1 MPKASAGESSQGT
14 SLATG
19 FPRLVMTYSV
29 RRSRTSFMSSR
40 QRALNWPAGMVSRES
55 RRRCLMSWSYHHGH
69 LRKAMTSVP
78 DYVELRCRSAFSFL
92 AGASLPEDLVEPAG
106 ALGRAKGEAL
116 VTWAEVEEHAAG
128 LHCLAGGAEGPLAGA
143 DAAANLTRLKRLFGA
158 RLAVDVHRHG
168 ERAGERLAR
177 HLADLAA
184 AHRVPVV
191 ATNDVRHAAPEGRPL
206 LDVLTCIRLGT
217 TLDQAGRRLLANVE
231 RHLKPPAAMA
241 ALFRDMP
248 DAIRQSRR
256 IAERCAFTLADLGYR
271 FPEFPLAPGET
282 PIGHLRAL
290 TYAGARDRSRT
301 G

>member
-1 MPKASAGESSQGT
+1 MPKASAGESSQGA

-69 LRKAMTSVP
+69 LKESHDIGTR
-78 DYVELRCRSAFSFL
+78 LRRAAL
-92 AGASLPEDLVEPAG
+92 PERVQLPRRRLAAGAS
-106 ALGRAKGEAL
+106 GRAS
-116 VTWAEVEEHAAG
+116 
-128 LHCLAGGAEGPLAGA
+128 GGAEGPLAGTN
-143 DAAANLTRLKRLFGA
+143 AAANLTRLQRLFGA

-177 HLADLAA
+177 RLADLAA
-184 AHRVPVV
+184 THRVPVV
-191 ATNDVRHAAPEGRPL
+191 ATNDVRHAAPGGRPL

-217 TLDQAGRRLLANVE
+217 TLDQAGRRLLANAE
-231 RHLKPPAAMA
+231 RHLKAPAEMA

-248 DAIRQSRR
+248 EAIRQSRR

-282 PIGHLRAL
+282 PIGH
-290 TYAGARDRSRT
+290 
-301 G
+301 